1 MIEKKKYKNDLKERL
16 INYTV
21 KTIEFLKTIPYKKE
35 YDVFR
40 YQLSKS
46 SSSCGANYE
55 ESQASTKNEFRQRI
69 NICLREARESNY
81 WFKVIDRLELGDN
94 SQRKWLLNES
104 KEIMLIF
111 GSIHSKNFIRSNN
124 V

>member
-1 MIEKKKYKNDLKERL
+1 MSDKKKYKIDLEERL

-21 KTIEFLKTIPYKKE
+21 KTIKYLKTIPFNKE
-35 YDVFR
+35 YDIFR

-46 SSSCGANYE
+46 TSSCGANYQ
-55 ESQASTKNEFRQRI
+55 ESQATTKKEFAQRI

-81 WFKVIDRLELGDN
+81 WFKVIDKLELGDN
-94 SQRKWLLNES
+94 NKRKWLLNES

-111 GSIHSKNFIRSNN
+111 GSIHKKTSEI
-124 V
+124 